1 MDERFTA
8 QFWDERYSSATRV
21 WSGNPNPH
29 LVQET
34 GDLEPGTA
42 LDAGCGEG
50 ADTHWLARRGWL
62 VTALDVSAVALQR
75 AAAHGDPDV
84 ADKITWQQTDL
95 TTWAPDHRSYDLV
108 NVQFMQFPSVLRDP
122 LFTRLAASVAPG
134 GTLLV
139 VGHHPS
145 DLLTTMP
152 RPAEPDLFFTAEEVA
167 DSLDPDVW
175 EVMVTDARPRTARHP
190 EGEEITI
197 HDAVLR
203 ARRRP

>member
-34 GDLEPGTA
+34 GDLVPGTA

-84 ADKITWQQTDL
+84 AGKITWQQADL
-95 TTWAPDHRSYDLV
+95 TTWVPDHRSYDLV
-108 NVQFMQFPSVLRDP
+108 NVQFMQFPSALRGP

-152 RPAEPDLFFTAEEVA
+152 RPAEPDLFFTAEEAA

-175 EVMVTDARPRTARHP
+175 EVMVTDARPRTASDP
-190 EGEEITI
+190 EGREITI